1 MKNQSRNNAKNEG
14 ALGKRFVRHGG
25 IYRSDVSLL
34 LVNLGQ
40 SAAVR
45 SGPGQAIG
53 RAGRNT
59 PCPSSA
65 MSSGRL
71 FLDGVLASIA
81 RLRFTGSTRLK
92 RLPARGKAF
101 IIERYTVS

>member
-1 MKNQSRNNAKNEG
+1 MKKQSFSKTKNEG
-14 ALGKRFVRHGG
+14 ALSKRFIRHVG
-25 IYRSDVSLL
+25 IFRSDVSLL

-59 PCPSSA
+59 PCPSFA
-65 MSSGRL
+65 MSSDRL

-92 RLPARGKAF
+92 RLPARRKAF
-101 IIERYTVS
+101 IIER

>member
-1 MKNQSRNNAKNEG
+1 MNKQTHSQTKNEG
-14 ALGKRFVRHGG
+14 APGKRFLRHVG
-25 IYRSDVSLL
+25 IYRPDVFLP

-53 RAGRNT
+53 RAGRTT
-59 PCPSSA
+59 PCPSFA

-92 RLPARGKAF
+92 RLPHSRKAF
-101 IIERYTVS
+101 IIER

>member
-1 MKNQSRNNAKNEG
+1 MKKQSSTETKNEG
-14 ALGKRFVRHGG
+14 ALGKRFIRHVG
-25 IYRSDVSLL
+25 IFRSDVSLP

-45 SGPGQAIG
+45 SGPGQVIG

-59 PCPSSA
+59 PCPSFA

-101 IIERYTVS
+101 IIER

>member
-1 MKNQSRNNAKNEG
+1 MKQQSSRETKNEG
-14 ALGKRFVRHGG
+14 ALRKRFVRHVG
-25 IYRSDVSLL
+25 IYRSDVLL
-34 LVNLGQ
+34 PLVNLGQ

-59 PCPSSA
+59 PCPSLA

-92 RLPARGKAF
+92 RLRVSRKAF
-101 IIERYTVS
+101 IIER

>member
-1 MKNQSRNNAKNEG
+1 MRKQSSTETKNEG
-14 ALGKRFVRHGG
+14 ALGKRLIRHVG
-25 IYRSDVSLL
+25 IFRSDVSLL

-45 SGPGQAIG
+45 SVPGQVIG

-59 PCPSSA
+59 PCPSFA

-92 RLPARGKAF
+92 PLR
-101 IIERYTVS
+101 V

>member
-1 MKNQSRNNAKNEG
+1 MKKTVLQTKNEG
-14 ALGKRFVRHGG
+14 ALGKRFIRHGG
-25 IYRSDVSLL
+25 IYRSDVLL
-34 LVNLGQ
+34 PLVNLGQ
-40 SAAVR
+40 SAAIR
-45 SGPGQAIG
+45 SGPGQVIG

-59 PCPSSA
+59 PCPSFA

-92 RLPARGKAF
+92 RLPARRKAF
-101 IIERYTVS
+101 IIER

>member
-1 MKNQSRNNAKNEG
+1 MRKQSSTETKNEG
-14 ALGKRFVRHGG
+14 ALGKRLIRHVG
-25 IYRSDVSLL
+25 IFRSDVSLL

-45 SGPGQAIG
+45 SVPGQVIG

-59 PCPSSA
+59 PCPSFA

-71 FLDGVLASIA
+71 FLDRVLASIA
-81 RLRFTGSTRLK
+81 CLRFTGSTRLK
-92 RLPARGKAF
+92 RLRL
-101 IIERYTVS
+101 

>member
-1 MKNQSRNNAKNEG
+1 MKKQYSTKTKIEG
-14 ALGKRFVRHGG
+14 ALGKRFIRHVG
-25 IYRSDVSLL
+25 IFRSDVLL
-34 LVNLGQ
+34 PLVNLGQ

-45 SGPGQAIG
+45 SGPGQVIG

-59 PCPSSA
+59 PCPSFA

-81 RLRFTGSTRLK
+81 RLRFTDSTRLE
-92 RLPARGKAF
+92 RLRVSRNQI
-101 IIERYTVS
+101 IIER

>member
-1 MKNQSRNNAKNEG
+1 MKKQSSTETKNEG
-14 ALGKRFVRHGG
+14 ALGKRFIRHVG
-25 IYRSDVSLL
+25 IFRSDVSLL

-45 SGPGQAIG
+45 SVPGQVIG

-59 PCPSSA
+59 PCPSFA

-92 RLPARGKAF
+92 RLPVRRKQI
-101 IIERYTVS
+101 IIER

>member
-1 MKNQSRNNAKNEG
+1 MKKRSSAKAKNEG
-14 ALGKRFVRHGG
+14 ALGKRFMRHHG
-25 IYRSDVSLL
+25 IYRPDVLL
-34 LVNLGQ
+34 PLVNLAQ

-59 PCPSSA
+59 PCPSFA

-81 RLRFTGSTRLK
+81 RLRFTGRTRLK
-92 RLPARGKAF
+92 RLPARQKQI
-101 IIERYTVS
+101 IIER

>member
-1 MKNQSRNNAKNEG
+1 MNKLSRAGSKNEG
-14 ALGKRFVRHGG
+14 TLGKRFLRYRG

-40 SAAVR
+40 SAAIR
-45 SGPGQAIG
+45 SVPGQAIG

-59 PCPSSA
+59 PAPSSA

-71 FLDGVLASIA
+71 FLDGMLASRA
-81 RLRFTGSTRLK
+81 RLRFTGTTRFKPLPPLTEST
-92 RLPARGKAF
+92 
-101 IIERYTVS
+101 YH

>member
-1 MKNQSRNNAKNEG
+1 MKKQSRTQPNNEG
-14 ALGKRFVRHGG
+14 ALGKRFIRHVG
-25 IYRSDVSLL
+25 IYRPDVLL
-34 LVNLGQ
+34 PLVNLGP

-45 SGPGQAIG
+45 SGPGQVIG

-59 PCPSSA
+59 PFFPSFA

-92 RLPARGKAF
+92 RLPAGKKAS
-101 IIERYTVS
+101 IIER